1 MTCSGHNLQLPNSI
15 VAQRRKFK
23 DVFGKALTGNNIFSL
38 RNTRTLEDPT
48 RMIEE

>member
-1 MTCSGHNLQLPNSI
+1 LWLKGGNNL
-15 VAQRRKFK
+15 FK

>member
-1 MTCSGHNLQLPNSI
+1 MKHYPSSEVVAAFLCQLYSLP
-15 VAQRRKFK
+15 RR
-23 DVFGKALTGNNIFSL
+23 DNIFSL